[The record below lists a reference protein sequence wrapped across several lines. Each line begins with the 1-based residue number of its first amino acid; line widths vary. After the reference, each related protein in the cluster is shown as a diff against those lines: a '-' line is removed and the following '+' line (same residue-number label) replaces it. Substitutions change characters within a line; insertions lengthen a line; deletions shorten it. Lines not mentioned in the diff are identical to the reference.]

1 MQRKDQKGVSSCP
14 QLDYDNKSI
23 IFYLELLSK
32 YEQKYKEN
40 LQILYLNSTKLFQ
53 VQIKHISSIF
63 QKDHKFYSSWE
74 EPNWI
79 KYILDLFLR
88 VGYQNMW

>member
-32 YEQKYKEN
+32 YEQKYKK
-40 LQILYLNSTKLFQ
+40 TF
-53 VQIKHISSIF
+53 
-63 QKDHKFYSSWE
+63 
-74 EPNWI
+74 
-79 KYILDLFLR
+79 KY
-88 VGYQNMW
+88 YT